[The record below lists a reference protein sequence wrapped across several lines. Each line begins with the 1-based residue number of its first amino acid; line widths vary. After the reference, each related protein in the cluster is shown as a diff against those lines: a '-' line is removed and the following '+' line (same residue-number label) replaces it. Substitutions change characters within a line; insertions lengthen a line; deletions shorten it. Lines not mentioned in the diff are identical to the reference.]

1 MQRTSAINRVGGSHD
16 RGGAPAGTLWRTSAL
31 NAECWPVSRRRG
43 HQHPRPVEAPA
54 VRQGRVI
61 VEDGVGLRPRQ
72 SEVHP
77 VALTLASLLD
87 LYLKVTEAASLRTDV
102 RICFN

>member
-1 MQRTSAINRVGGSHD
+1 MLACQPATADGGTS
-16 RGGAPAGTLWRTSAL
+16 TLARL
-31 NAECWPVSRRRG
+31 
-43 HQHPRPVEAPA
+43 RP
-54 VRQGRVI
+54 QLFVI
-61 VEDGVGLRPRQ
+61 VEDGVGLRPPQ

-87 LYLKVTEAASLRTDV
+87 LYLKVTEAASLRNDV

>member
-1 MQRTSAINRVGGSHD
+1 MLACQ
-16 RGGAPAGTLWRTSAL
+16 PAT
-31 NAECWPVSRRRG
+31 G
-43 HQHPRPVEAPA
+43 HQHPHPVEATD

-61 VEDGVGLRPRQ
+61 VEDGVGLRPPQ

-77 VALTLASLLD
+77 VALALASLLD
-87 LYLKVTEAASLRTDV
+87 LYLKVTEAASLRNDV